1 MTKIYSGTWTD
12 DLDTVVHWTWLEHWE
27 AERERRKANELR
39 EAFSTP
45 HRQRGFAM
53 AKREQVTV
61 PLDRELRE
69 FVERVA
75 EREDR
80 SVAGVIRHMV
90 AQFARHEQQTEAA

>member
-1 MTKIYSGTWTD
+1 
-12 DLDTVVHWTWLEHWE
+12 
-27 AERERRKANELR
+27 
-39 EAFSTP
+39 
-45 HRQRGFAM
+45 M